1 MIKTMRPLVLI
12 MRKVSGYVKAFKIG
26 NKINK
31 LMSFH
36 INDEKLLE
44 KYQAFW
50 TKIEDLKILN

>member
-1 MIKTMRPLVLI
+1 MRPLVLI

-26 NKINK
+26 KKINK

-50 TKIEDLKILN
+50 TKVEDLKILN

>member
-1 MIKTMRPLVLI
+1 MRPLVLI

-50 TKIEDLKILN
+50 TKVEDLKILN